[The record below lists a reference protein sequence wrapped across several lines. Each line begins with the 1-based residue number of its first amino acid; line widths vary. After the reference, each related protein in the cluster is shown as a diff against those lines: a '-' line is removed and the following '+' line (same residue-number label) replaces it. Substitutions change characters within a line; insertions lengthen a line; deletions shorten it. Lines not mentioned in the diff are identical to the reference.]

1 MITRDVKGS
10 KKNVRERDAHG
21 ALAELRDPDRDKT
34 EGKDIC
40 QRTPTTH
47 TWRTRGRSSSPETK
61 KRTVRQQQPASPA
74 QRDWSGHNPSVSS
87 HVQTRPQQA
96 GSGRDVNPDLLLRDA
111 YELSAWAETNQEN
124 KNNKRHHCS
133 HDTERWRT
141 RRAQQERL
149 KKRMEP
155 RTRNG

>member
-1 MITRDVKGS
+1 MFAIVMLTALSMEDASRTATGDA
-10 KKNVRERDAHG
+10 REYRNQG
-21 ALAELRDPDRDKT
+21 TYIPLACES
-34 EGKDIC
+34 
-40 QRTPTTH
+40 
-47 TWRTRGRSSSPETK
+47 RGRRSPQETK
-61 KRTVRQQQPASPA
+61 TRTVRVRQQLPASPA
-74 QRDWSGHNPSVSS
+74 QRDWAGHNPSVSS